1 MTLISS
7 EISSEIRHAWE
18 EFVSEHQLHPQVP
31 AMIARSW
38 ERCRPL
44 LSPHKKVT
52 LKKLSDDHLLSTQVA
67 NFDLLSIARPIME
80 DIYQYIENSMSS
92 VLLVNSAGFV
102 LDIVSDSEMLEVIHG
117 ESICKGAFLGEVE
130 MGTNAFALSIH
141 ERVPTRVRGPEHFR
155 LQFHP
160 FAEAAAPIFDLTGK
174 PLGALGVI
182 NFEHAFHPHSLGLV
196 VAGARAIE
204 GQRQADILLG
214 EQNSQLALLNAILA
228 SITEGILVWNWD
240 GILLHANPAAT
251 EILDVSLDSLRGR
264 PMEEHISL
272 PAFVKKAIQSK
283 KELTDL
289 EADITIDGRLIDC
302 IVSLRHVP
310 SSLGMQV
317 IIMTLRKTKEVR
329 RLIQRQVGVQA
340 AFTLDNL
347 IGVSAEI
354 QRVRRLAKVA
364 AAAKGSVFLRGET
377 GTGKNILA
385 HAIHRHGPRRDG
397 PFIVFSCASVPSEL
411 INTEL
416 LGYEAGI
423 NSGQGNN
430 RPGKFELADGGT
442 LFFPDVDALPLEAQ
456 AILLNVLELGIVQ
469 RQDSRRPIEIDIRVI
484 AATSASLE
492 KLVAEKSFRADLFF
506 RISPFVIELPPLRKR
521 KEDFPLLV
529 ENILDRYGRQ
539 NGRVLTVDREA
550 MTVLQMYHWPGNIR
564 ELEAV
569 LELASIQAGDLTVI
583 QVSHLPEYV
592 NHPEI
597 WFHSQ
602 QGIEKLV
609 SLDDMEHEAILR
621 AARYCQGNVTQM
633 AKILGIGRTTLWRK
647 LKQWEIEPNDFREIE
662 NHR

>member
-1 MTLISS
+1 MTLVSS
-7 EISSEIRHAWE
+7 EIHQAWE
-18 EFVSEHQLHPQVP
+18 EFVSEHQLQAVVP
-31 AMIARSW
+31 PMIAQSW

-44 LSPHKKVT
+44 LSPHQKVV
-52 LKKLSDDHLLSTQVA
+52 LKKLSNEHLLSMQVS

-80 DIYQYIENSMSS
+80 DIYQYIEHSMSS

-102 LDIVSDSEMLEVIHG
+102 LDIVSDPAMLEVIQA

-174 PLGALGVI
+174 PLGALGII
-182 NFEHAFHPHSLGLV
+182 NFESAFHAHSLGLV
-196 VAGARAIE
+196 IAGARAIE
-204 GQRQADILLG
+204 GQRQADFLLR
-214 EQNSQLALLNAILA
+214 EQNDQLARLNAILA
-228 SITEGILVWNWD
+228 TITEGILVWSWD
-240 GILLHANPAAT
+240 GILLHANTAAT
-251 EILDVSLDSLRGR
+251 EIMEVGLDSLRGR
-264 PMEEHISL
+264 PLEEHITF
-272 PAFVKKAIQSK
+272 PAFVKKAIQNK
-283 KELTDL
+283 KELTDM
-289 EADITIDGRLIDC
+289 EADITIDGRVVDC
-302 IVSLRHVP
+302 IVSVRYVR
-310 SSLGMQV
+310 SGLGVQV
-317 IIMTLRKTKEVR
+317 VIMTLRKAKEVR

-340 AFTLDNL
+340 TFTLDNL
-347 IGVSAEI
+347 IGASTEI

-364 AAAKGSVFLRGET
+364 AEAKGSVLLRGET

-385 HAIHRHGPRRDG
+385 HAIHRHGPRCEG

-416 LGYEAGI
+416 LGYEAGP
-423 NSGQGNN
+423 NSGQNN
-430 RPGKFELADGGT
+430 SRPGKFELADGGT

-469 RQDSRRPIEIDIRVI
+469 RMDSRRPIEVDIRVI

-506 RISPFVIELPPLRKR
+506 RISPFVIQLPPLRKR

-529 ENILDRYGRQ
+529 ENILDRFGRQ
-539 NGRVLTVDREA
+539 NGRLLKVDREA
-550 MTVLQMYHWPGNIR
+550 MSVLQMYHWPGNIR

-569 LELASIQAGDLTVI
+569 LELASIQAGDSPVI
-583 QVSHLPEYV
+583 QISHLPEYV

-597 WFHSQ
+597 WFHSE
-602 QGIEKLV
+602 QGIERVV
-609 SLDDMEHEAILR
+609 SLEEMEQEAIRR
-621 AARYCQGNVTQM
+621 AAQYCQGNVTQM
-633 AKILGIGRTTLWRK
+633 AKVLGIGRTTLWRK
-647 LKQWEIEPNDFREIE
+647 LKQWSISPDDFREIE
-662 NHR
+662 NNR